1 MGTSGPYTPSP
12 KWSDI
17 KTDVS
22 NALNSGSIDGE
33 QAQALVGDFVQ
44 RLCDDG
50 EEGFGSI
57 PSDFG
62 DLSPDEATEKLDRL
76 LTTLPELPPLNVWRR
91 RRVSSGQQREGS
103 RSGSV
108 SGAKTGRGGRR
119 NVTGSAAVRPTA
131 RRLATFLSEVPKLGL
146 RQALLNAGITSIDD
160 LPPDKIALAVADVLA
175 GEASLLI
182 EAELRDALAQVMDEI
197 CQNPQTFED
206 AELMLSDSAY
216 NLENILQLL
225 FECYIMERF
234 KTFFCEHESKKH
246 GYAAADKI
254 LKEAREFVAT
264 EMQLERSNR
273 RDLTAVDWDGPDGAK
288 IIDAILERTIA
299 VYTET

>member
-17 KTDVS
+17 KTDVT
-22 NALNSGSIDGE
+22 NALNAGSIDGE
-33 QAQALVGDFVQ
+33 QAHALLGDFVQ
-44 RLCDDG
+44 KLCDEG
-50 EEGFGSI
+50 EEGFGSM

-62 DLSPDEATEKLDRL
+62 ELSPDEALEKLDQL
-76 LTTLPELPPLNVWRR
+76 LSTLPELPPIDVWRGR
-91 RRVSSGQQREGS
+91 KPSNGEQREGG
-103 RSGSV
+103 RSGPA
-108 SGAKTGRGGRR
+108 SGAKTGGGRR
-119 NVTGSAAVRPTA
+119 KVTGSAAVRPTA

-182 EAELRDALAQVMDEI
+182 EAELRDALAQVMEEI
-197 CQNPQTFED
+197 CESPQTFEE
-206 AELMLSDSAY
+206 AERLLSDSAY
-216 NLENILQLL
+216 NLEDILQLL

-254 LKEAREFVAT
+254 LKEAREFVST

-273 RDLTAVDWDGPDGAK
+273 RDLTAVNWDGPDGAK
-288 IIDAILERTIA
+288 IIDGILERTIA
-299 VYTET
+299 VYTDT